1 MKNRVA
7 QAGRKAV
14 LQFSVLVFATSLM
27 AVPAAAQNVITDWN
41 LIAITQARASTAPGA
56 STPGGAGVYVTYAE
70 LAVYNAV
77 VAIQGGYQPYK
88 YTLNAPADA
97 SAEAAAVEAAYR
109 MLVHLLPDRATQ
121 LTAAYNAALVVLP
134 QNQATIDGLAVGL
147 ASAEAL
153 IAERTGDGL
162 GVPWPY
168 SYPASPV
175 PGVWIL
181 TPGVLAPA
189 TPWLG
194 QMRPFTFDDPSEFL
208 PDEGPPALSSTTWAD
223 DYNLTKSL
231 GAANSSV
238 RTPAQTEI
246 ALFWTDHPA
255 AQYGATLRGLAMQEN
270 LSLLETARFMAIAYA
285 SMADAMIGCF
295 NAKYHFSF
303 WRPIT
308 AIRNGDIDGNPDT
321 IADPL
326 WTPLGA
332 TPGHPEYPSAHACLT
347 SAFAN
352 ALKDYFGTPN
362 VQFAVHSAITGTT
375 HYFTS
380 VKGLQQEVE
389 YARIYVGFHYHHSMV
404 QGMVLGQRVENNVVG
419 QYFAPVK

>member
-1 MKNRVA
+1 MNNLLR
-7 QAGRKAV
+7 QACPRFLFPITALV
-14 LQFSVLVFATSLM
+14 LGSFAALHAS
-27 AVPAAAQNVITDWN
+27 AQNVITDWN
-41 LIAITQARASTAPGA
+41 AIAISQARASTAPAA
-56 STPGGAGVYVTYAE
+56 SSPAGTGVYVAYAE

-77 VAIQGGYQPYK
+77 VAIEGGYQPYK
-88 YTLNAPADA
+88 YTLNAAPGA

-109 MLVHLLPDRATQ
+109 MLLHLLPDRASQ
-121 LTAAYNAALVVLP
+121 LTAAYTASIMALP
-134 QNQATIDGLAVGL
+134 QTQATVDGQAVGL
-147 ASAEAL
+147 ASADAL
-153 IAERTGDGL
+153 ITERTGDGL

-168 SYPASPV
+168 SYPSSPV

-181 TPGVLAPA
+181 TPGATAPA
-189 TPWLG
+189 APWLG

-231 GAANSSV
+231 GSVNSTV

-255 AQYGATLRGLAMQEN
+255 AQYGTTLRTLVMQEN
-270 LSLLETARFMAIAYA
+270 LGLLETARLMAIAYA
-285 SMADAMIGCF
+285 SMADGIIGCF

-303 WRPIT
+303 WRPVT
-308 AIRNGDIDGNPDT
+308 AIRNGDIDGNPYT
-321 IADPL
+321 IADPA
-326 WTPLGA
+326 WTPLGV
-332 TPGHPEYPSAHACLT
+332 TPAHPEYPSAHACVT
-347 SAFAN
+347 SAFSN

-389 YARIYVGFHYHHSMV
+389 WARIYIGFHYHHSLV
-404 QGMVLGQRVENNVVG
+404 QGTVLGQRVENNVVRN
-419 QYFAPVK
+419 YFGPAK